1 MRPFKFHLGLAKRQ
15 TLHSKPLS
23 RLKLGVPRISNAFTL
38 IELLVVIA
46 IIAILAAMLL
56 PALAS
61 AKKKAY
67 MAGCLSNQR
76 QLGLGY
82 QMYADDNQGKLIGSG
97 TKTSYDTTPAPG
109 SGYWRLGYTT
119 SGSPPTPPTLSAT
132 PPAGLTG
139 VLLNEWYI
147 QEGYAEGPFYQ
158 YAKNTSVIHCP
169 GDTRLL
175 NNRPGYDSY
184 SIGWNVGDNPKFY
197 PSEGNPLFP
206 ALTKLS
212 SILHTSDRI
221 IWVEEDDQRG
231 DNFGAWAFFY
241 STTTP
246 IWGDDLANFH
256 GTGSSFGFADGH
268 AENHKWAEAD
278 TIKMANSSTY
288 NWPYPT
294 SPTGLANRD
303 LVWMIQHWP
312 CYENP

>member
-1 MRPFKFHLGLAKRQ
+1 MRLFISDLRLARRQ
-15 TLHSKPLS
+15 TLRSKPPSGLKS
-23 RLKLGVPRISNAFTL
+23 RVPRISNAFTL

-67 MAGCLSNQR
+67 LAGCLSNQR
-76 QLGLGY
+76 QLGLAY
-82 QMYADDNQGKLIGSG
+82 QMYADDNQGKLIGCG

-119 SGSPPTPPTLSAT
+119 SGSPPTPPTLAVT

-158 YAKNTSVIHCP
+158 YAKSRAVIHCP

-175 NNRPGYDSY
+175 NNLPGYDSY
-184 SIGWNVGDNPKFY
+184 SIGWNVGDNPLFY
-197 PSEGNPLFP
+197 KSQGGPPLM
-206 ALTKLS
+206 KMS

-241 STTTP
+241 SATAP
-246 IWGDDLANFH
+246 QWGDDIANFH

-268 AENHKWAEAD
+268 AENHRWLEAD
-278 TIKMANSSTY
+278 TIKMSSSKTY
-288 NWPYPT
+288 SWPWPT
-294 SPTGLANRD
+294 SPTGMANRD
-303 LVWMIQHWP
+303 LAWMVQHWP
-312 CYENP
+312 CFENP